1 MPLNETDRQEL
12 LKAIGL
18 EPDGEKL
25 TVTPPPKAKAT
36 KPKAKAKPEEVE
48 LPDVE
53 ALTTEQLLT
62 PGAFDRYKLNASDV
76 GRKTSQPHNKR
87 LYARIQ
93 EAINNQRTAHQEAK
107 LAAKK
112 QRKRQ
117 DRNHVREKVKEDTTS
132 RAAKKVLEAMK
143 ESGIDLDA
151 LATML
156 KEREL

>member
-36 KPKAKAKPEEVE
+36 KVKKAEAPEVE

-112 QRKRQ
+112 QRKRE
-117 DRNHVREKVKEDTTS
+117 DRNHVREKVKKDTTD
-132 RAAKKVLEAMK
+132 RAAKRVLEAMK

-151 LATML
+151 LATIL